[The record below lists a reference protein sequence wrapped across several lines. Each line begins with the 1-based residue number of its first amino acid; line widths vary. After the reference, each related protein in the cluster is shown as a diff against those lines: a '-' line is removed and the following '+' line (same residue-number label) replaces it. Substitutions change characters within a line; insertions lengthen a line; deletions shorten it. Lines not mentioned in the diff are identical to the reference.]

1 MKKIFIVL
9 MGIIL
14 VSIFF
19 IPNENINFIIM
30 KQNNISDIIG
40 NLLTIVTFLAGFVLV
55 ILPMKVDASQQK
67 LPVQKRLNTCLIKRN
82 RFLTVLFLLFIVEI
96 TLLSLLLFTV
106 NFWIIKMALMLLMVI
121 VIAVIR
127 LFFVIREYVEYSE

>member
-1 MKKIFIVL
+1 MKKIFIVF